1 MLQNPFNLLKEVS
14 VDNPVQP
21 RDGVVQ
27 EADPLSL
34 AIEDKE
40 LREVFDKRIADAKKF
55 FEDRYELTMRRE
67 KNERYLFG
75 RQISQNEKANRY
87 RPYEAKYQDNA
98 LYEIESSIKPIA
110 LSRLPEMII
119 TPGNNTQ
126 EAQETAKNL
135 SLIVNTD
142 LKKRENRQILSLGF
156 KHLPVYFTG
165 IVKVRWNPESGEYG
179 DYEFEIV
186 HPENIVV
193 DEQCP
198 TKNADDM
205 DFVCQYMKLTVQ
217 DCVMRFPEAK
227 EKLFK
232 ELTKSG
238 VNVKD
243 GNNWKAMASTIK
255 IAEVWFTWY
264 VKKADDKEN
273 NLYERVE
280 GVMWKYGD
288 VILKKMRNPN
298 FDYEGQEKYFTYEVP
313 GDKSTRREAT
323 PEELSQA
330 AIVGIIP
337 DNFKKE
343 KTYRNYFDAPRKPF
357 YFLGYDQ
364 WGKVAYDETSRIEQ
378 NIYNQENMDAIGK
391 RVIEKLKDR
400 GKHTF
405 SKDSG
410 LQGKDIE
417 RMDLNNPDQDL
428 LVDGDVNKVHGY
440 IPPIEPT
447 QQEFAELKNTRER
460 MFSVAGATNLNGQL
474 QTNVATSNQIAREAN
489 YTRVDDLTEDT
500 INAAAEWM
508 ADNIMQFIKLRYTDE
523 HMRKLLGA
531 KGSITFIK
539 LTSNMI
545 EEGME
550 VNIKASGT
558 DKIQSQNNAMQMAK
572 MKMIDPL
579 TFFEDMDLSDPEGRA
594 EKLMMFMQ
602 DPAGYLMTY
611 VNHQTIE
618 DMAQTVINA
627 ETPPA
632 GMEPQ
637 GAAQIGAPTPP
648 PAGPTPTNTA
658 QVATQPPT
666 GVAASPANGM
676 L

>member
-1 MLQNPFNLLKEVS
+1 MLQNPFNLLKEVAI
-14 VDNPVQP
+14 DNPVQP
-21 RDGVVQ
+21 RDGLVQ
-27 EADPLSL
+27 EADPLMLS
-34 AIEDKE
+34 IDDKE
-40 LREVFDKRIADAKKF
+40 LRVVFDERVKISKKF
-55 FEDRYELTMRRE
+55 FEDRYELELRRE
-67 KNERYLFG
+67 KNERYIFG

-98 LYEIESSIKPIA
+98 LYEIEQSIKPIA
-110 LSRLPEMII
+110 MSRLPEMII

-142 LKKRENRQILSLGF
+142 LKKRENRNVLSLAF

-165 IVKVRWNPESGEYG
+165 VIKVRWNPEKGEYG
-179 DYEFEIV
+179 DYEFDVI
-186 HPENIVV
+186 HPSNIVI

-198 TKNADDM
+198 TKDADDM

-227 EKLFK
+227 ERLFK
-232 ELTKSG
+232 ELAKTG
-238 VNVKD
+238 IPVKD
-243 GNNWKAMASTIK
+243 GTNYKAMASTIK

-264 VKKADDKEN
+264 VKKDE

-288 VILKKMRNPN
+288 VILKKMKNPN
-298 FDYEGQEKYFTYEVP
+298 FDYEGQEKYFTYQVP
-313 GDKSTRREAT
+313 GDKSSRREAT

-337 DNFKKE
+337 PNFNKE
-343 KTYRNYFDAPRKPF
+343 KTYRNYFDAPHKPY
-357 YFLGYDQ
+357 YFMGYDQ
-364 WGKVAYDETSRIEQ
+364 WGKIAYDETSRIEQ
-378 NIYNQENMDAIGK
+378 NIYNQENMDMIGK
-391 RVIEKLKDR
+391 RVVEKLKDR
-400 GKHTF
+400 GKHVF

-428 LVDGDVNKVHGY
+428 LVDGDTGKVHSF

-447 QQEFAELKNTRER
+447 IQEFTELKNTRER
-460 MFSVAGATNLNGQL
+460 MFSLAGATNLTGQL
-474 QTNVATSNQIAREAN
+474 QTHVATSNQIAREAN

-523 HMRKLLGA
+523 HMRKLLGT

-558 DKIQSQNNAMQMAK
+558 DKIQAQNNAMNMAK
-572 MKMIDPL
+572 MGMIDPL
-579 TFFEDMDLSDPEGRA
+579 SFFEDMDLSDPEGRA
-594 EKLMMFMQ
+594 EKLLMFKS
-602 DPAGYLMTY
+602 DPNGYIMNYLQ
-611 VNHQTIE
+611 HQSIE

-632 GMEPQ
+632 GAPPPEAP
-637 GAAQIGAPTPP
+637 AQSPVAG

-658 QVATQPPT
+658 AVATQPT
-666 GVAASPANGM
+666 LGVASSPSNGV